1 MGRLIKINP
10 KFGVIDKEQVTLLI
24 RNIEC
29 LFFDMTVI
37 NNNKGYINDP
47 EFNLPIVDYFKK
59 RFVSLLI
66 KEEDSKNRQN
76 NKKVEFKLTLDQIYV
91 NDVFTNKVCYNLILI
106 LLYNILVIIEKGCI
120 EKELILDE
128 DVKVDFNNVKK
139 SIFRML
145 QPAVTNQI
153 KNRGISITLNSIVGF
168 DCEYELDSSLKNK
181 NTLLSIQLAANSH
194 VYVKIPT
201 VNFPNK
207 MSMKDFN
214 LSGYVK

>member
-1 MGRLIKINP
+1 MRGLIKINP

-29 LFFDMTVI
+29 LFFEMTVI

-47 EFNLPIVDYFKK
+47 DFNLPIVHYFMK
-59 RFVSLLI
+59 RFVSTLF
-66 KEEDSKNRQN
+66 KEDKKN
-76 NKKVEFKLTLDQIYV
+76 NKNEVKLTLDEKYV
-91 NDVFTNKVCYNLILI
+91 NDVFTNKICYNLILI
-106 LLYNILVIIEKGCI
+106 LLYSILVRIEKGCI
-120 EKELILDE
+120 EKEIILDE

-139 SIFRML
+139 SILRML
-145 QPAVTNQI
+145 QPAITNQI

-168 DCEYELDSSLKNK
+168 DCEYQLDSSLKNK

-194 VYVKIPT
+194 VYLKIPS
-201 VNFPNK
+201 VDFPNK

-214 LSGYVK
+214 LSGYVR